1 VSIINC
7 IAADQYCT
15 KIEGDA
21 AMSDP
26 PFFQSAGRGGL
37 LFWGG
42 KKGPTVVIWESLS
55 KQEKES
61 WLEEA
66 NTMGR
71 VVQVKQ
77 RGGGNLLI

>member
-1 VSIINC
+1 
-7 IAADQYCT
+7 
-15 KIEGDA
+15 
-21 AMSDP
+21 MSDP